1 MGNSKKANDSALFRM
16 ALVVAMIILAT
27 AGIVIGVANVVKKPA
42 EDISSEQPTV
52 AEDDT
57 ASSAA
62 SEPTEEVSVVQTPV
76 DFSAWKAV
84 NDEISGWKSPI
95 QISATP
101 FCRAPNPTS
110 IICDGILTEHR
121 TPTAAFSLKERITV
135 RALPTA

>member
-1 MGNSKKANDSALFRM
+1 MGNSKKANDSTLFRM

-84 NDEISGWKSPI
+84 NDEIYGWLEIPDTNISYPVLQSAESEKST
-95 QISATP
+95 SAGTDL
-101 FCRAPNPTS
+101 C
-110 IICDGILTEHR
+110 GI
-121 TPTAAFSLKERITV
+121 
-135 RALPTA
+135 